1 MIISE
6 ARHLAY
12 TEEFDDR
19 VAAIVRGASTL
30 PAFARRLEDA
40 GVSADRI
47 RTARDLSALP
57 IQTKD
62 DVLEAQHNDPPFGGM
77 LAPDADISRIFQ
89 SPGPLYEPQVAGPD
103 PWRWAHALR
112 AAGFG
117 PGDTVLNCFGYHL
130 SPAGVM
136 FDEGC
141 RALDARVVPGGI
153 GSGELQARAIS
164 DLPISAYTG
173 LPSYLKALTGHFET
187 LGLDRERWTIER
199 AVVTAEPLPDTL
211 RRELNEFVPVVLMA
225 YGTAETGLLGFE
237 ESPGT
242 GLVVPDDVLIEVCDL
257 TTSEPITEGEG
268 QVVITLFRPEYP
280 LIRFG
285 TGDLS
290 AWIEG
295 PDGRP
300 RLAGV
305 LGRIGKAVKV
315 RGMFL
320 HPTQAARTVGDVPG
334 VSAFRLIVER
344 SEHRDSLRCEVVVE
358 AGSSAPPVV
367 AEVRDRIRQG
377 LRFACDVS
385 QVDALPPGTDVI
397 VDNRSW
403 D

>member
-1 MIISE
+1 MTISA

-12 TEEFDDR
+12 AEEFDDR
-19 VAAIVRGASTL
+19 VAAIVRSASAL

-47 RTARDLSALP
+47 RTVHDLSALP

-62 DVLEAQHNDPPFGGM
+62 DVLEAQRNDPPFGGM

-89 SPGPLYEPQVAGPD
+89 SPGPLYEPQAVGPD
-103 PWRWAHALR
+103 PWRWAPALR

-141 RALDARVVPGGI
+141 RAVGARVVPGGI
-153 GSGELQARAIS
+153 GSGELQARAIG
-164 DLPISAYTG
+164 DLPISGYTG
-173 LPSYLKALTGHFET
+173 LPSYLKALTGHFEA
-187 LGLDRERWTIER
+187 LGLDRERWTIKR
-199 AVVTAEPLPDTL
+199 AVVTAEPLPDSL
-211 RRELNEFVPVVLMA
+211 RRELNEYVPVVRMA

-257 TTSEPITEGEG
+257 TTGEPITEGEG
-268 QVVITLFRPEYP
+268 QIVVTLFRPEYP
-280 LIRFG
+280 LVRFG

-295 PDGRP
+295 QNGRP

-320 HPTQAARTVGDVPG
+320 HPTQATRTVGALPG
-334 VSAFRLIVER
+334 VAGFRLVVER
-344 SEHRDSLRCEVVVE
+344 SDHRDSLRCEVVVG
-358 AGSSAPPVV
+358 AGSSAQSVV
-367 AEVRDRIRQG
+367 AEVRERIREG
-377 LRFACDVS
+377 LRFACDVT
-385 QVDALPPGTDVI
+385 QVETLPMGSDVI
-397 VDNRSW
+397 VDNRDW
-403 D
+403 A